1 MKNNMFEHS
10 LMIQAALLKENEDQS
25 TLLNKEVIIWKE
37 EIDKRCDEDE
47 EKFCDANGASTSDYL
62 KVTVLP
68 IPSTGVVNKFEVH
81 SNVWLKSTDKFEV
94 LS

>member
-1 MKNNMFEHS
+1 VV
-10 LMIQAALLKENEDQS
+10 IWNEES
-25 TLLNKEVIIWKE
+25 E
-37 EIDKRCDEDE
+37 KRNAEDE
-47 EKFCDANGASTSDYL
+47 EKFCDANTDDVGDYL

-68 IPSTGVVNKFEVH
+68 IPNTGSVNRYEVH